1 MVRAGKQ
8 AQSSLPDA
16 YRRWRASRLGTITDA
31 LEEALL
37 LELIGSP
44 AGLRILDAGC
54 GDGALATALAGRGGN
69 MTGVDADPHMLAAA
83 RARTEA
89 MGLAVALVEG
99 DIGALPFPD
108 VSFDVVVAV
117 TVLCF
122 VPQAE
127 QAVLEM
133 ARVLRPGGC
142 LVIGEL
148 GRWNLWAAKRRVKG
162 EFGSATWRAAE
173 SRTAHELERLVVGAG
188 LNLTATRG
196 AIFYPPCG
204 FAAALL
210 APCDSWL
217 GRRTTIG
224 AAFLVVVGKKP
235 ERTTERGREGGM
247 CPHPVKVPRR
257 REHPRPEERQMSNAS
272 KLHWEQVYTTKD
284 ADAVS
289 WFQQEP
295 TPSLDMIAA
304 AGVGPDAA
312 IVDIGGGASLL
323 VDRLLDRGFT
333 KLTVLDV
340 SEHALALTKAR
351 LGSRA
356 ASVAWA
362 VRDATSWEPPPGA
375 FTLWHDRAVFHFLVD
390 EADRHGYLRALD
402 RGLTPGGFAIFATF
416 ALSGPERCSGLPVQR
431 YSAATLQATLGA
443 GYELIKATPETH
455 MTPAGNRQDFIW
467 CLFRKTAEGEH
478 P

>member
-37 LELIGSP
+37 LKLIGSP

-69 MTGVDADPHMLAAA
+69 MTGVDADPHTLAAA
-83 RARTEA
+83 RARAET
-89 MGLAVALVEG
+89 MGLALAFVEG
-99 DIGALPFPD
+99 DIRALPFPD
-108 VSFDVVVAV
+108 ASFDVVVAV

-148 GRWNLWAAKRRVKG
+148 GRWNLWAAKRRIKG
-162 EFGSATWRAAE
+162 WFGSATWRSAKF
-173 SRTAHELERLVVGAG
+173 RTAHALERLVRSAG
-188 LNLTATRG
+188 LDVTATRG
-196 AIFYPPCG
+196 TIFFPPCG
-204 FAAALL
+204 SAAALL
-210 APCDSWL
+210 APCDAWL

-224 AAFLVVVGKKP
+224 AAFLAVVGKKP
-235 ERTTERGREGGM
+235 ERTTKDGREGRM
-247 CPHPVKVPRR
+247 HPEK
-257 REHPRPEERQMSNAS
+257 RPMSNPS
-272 KLHWEQVYTTKD
+272 RHHWEQVHTTKA

-289 WFQQEP
+289 WFQREP
-295 TPSLDMIAA
+295 TRSLDMIAA

-340 SEHALALTKAR
+340 SEHALASTKAR

-356 ASVAWA
+356 ASVAWV

-402 RGLTPGGFAIFATF
+402 RGLTPGGFAVFATF
-416 ALSGPERCSGLPVQR
+416 ALSGPERCSGLPVRR

-443 GYELIKATPETH
+443 GHELIKTTPETH
-455 MTPAGNRQDFIW
+455 TTPAGNRQDFLW
-467 CLFRKTAEGEH
+467 CLFRKAADGEH